1 MVTPGDELMAF
12 KLAYLNLKDWRRP
25 YRGAKA
31 VDGSC
36 RNHGSCPYCRGNRE
50 HATRQRED
58 EASDG
63 LAAWATDDQTVQ
75 EGASA

>member
-12 KLAYLNLKDWRRP
+12 KLAYPNLKDWRRP
-25 YRGAKA
+25 YRRSKA

-58 EASDG
+58 EALDG
-63 LAAWATDDQTVQ
+63 LAACATDDQSAQ
-75 EGASA
+75 EVSA

>member
-63 LAAWATDDQTVQ
+63 LAAWATDDQ
-75 EGASA
+75 SAQDVSA